1 MPGKLRDAK
10 GCQRCHSRI
19 SAGAILLDAG
29 ASGPVP
35 VSKSAK
41 GVFPLIAHS
50 TASWGRHRGHAGLAP
65 VPGRL
70 HRCRTDLSTG
80 AKRHLRRQPPH
91 PNSTGA
97 GLWSRCHGMPSG
109 AMGWPAVPGEC
120 SGAVGGRCSGAHSQ
134 APVLTPQLTYVSVP
148 AGSDLRPPL
157 IHFIHSVVTQ
167 KKKSTDSR
175 RKTGWMGGG
184 GVFIRHQSHWR

>member
-1 MPGKLRDAK
+1 MTTSYQVISRHVFIVLFFVFCSPSKNISSIYTSHTLLTSRLETYKAPVPGKLRDAE
-10 GCQRCHSRI
+10 GCQRCYSRF
-19 SAGAILLDAG
+19 SAGAILLDSGAG
-29 ASGPVP
+29 GPVP

-41 GVFPLIAHS
+41 GVFPLTAHS

-109 AMGWPAVPGEC
+109 AMGWPAVLSE
-120 SGAVGGRCSGAHSQ
+120 GG
-134 APVLTPQLTYVSVP
+134 APVLI
-148 AGSDLRPPL
+148 LRP
-157 IHFIHSVVTQ
+157 
-167 KKKSTDSR
+167 R
-175 RKTGWMGGG
+175 C
-184 GVFIRHQSHWR
+184 